1 MSKPILS
8 RRGFIKATGATS
20 LLAASGLASPAIA
33 KTKKLKIGFVTP
45 QTGPLAIFAEPDQF
59 TLNQFAR
66 KIGDGLMINGS
77 KHEVEFVVKDSQSNS
92 NRASSVAQEL
102 ILGEEVDIICATST
116 PDTTNPVA
124 DQAELNG
131 VPCVTNDTPW
141 QPHFFG
147 RQGNPAEGFEYT
159 YHFFWGLEDIIG
171 SFVNMWD
178 KVDTNKVV
186 GALWPNDPDGNGW
199 AHPELGFPPVMA
211 KRGYELVDPGRYQ
224 NMSDDFSAQ
233 ISAFKEAG
241 VEIVTGVVIP
251 PDFTTFWTQ
260 AAQQG
265 FHPKVVNAAKATEF
279 PQAVGWAMA
288 SAYKQDSR
296 IAAAWIG
303 DGTTAESDFHT
314 ALTFAAVYQAPVVLN
329 VVNNQYAISSFQAI
343 AGGEQSTFAARA
355 IGYGIPGLRV
365 DGNDFL
371 AVYAA
376 TKWASD
382 RARNNF
388 GPTLLELYTY
398 RQAAH
403 SSSDDPSAY
412 RSQAEATSWPLGDPV
427 LRLKD
432 HLIALGEWD
441 EERHAA
447 LTKEL
452 DAKVLKDL
460 KEAESHGTLG
470 TQPCSPATMFDDVFK
485 ELPPH
490 LRRQRQQMGY

>member
-8 RRGFIKATGATS
+8 RRGFIQATGAAG
-20 LLAASGLASPAIA
+20 LLTASGLASPAIA
-33 KTKKLKIGFVTP
+33 KAKKLKIGFVTP

-59 TLNQFAR
+59 TLNQFAK

-77 KHEVEFVVKDSQSNS
+77 KHEIEFIVKDSQSNS

-102 ILGEEVDIICATST
+102 ILGDEVDVICATST

-131 VPCVTNDTPW
+131 VPCLTNDTPW

-147 RQGNPAEGFEYT
+147 RQGDPAKGFQYT

-171 SFVNMWD
+171 SFINMWD

-186 GALWPNDPDGNGW
+186 GSLWPNDPDGNGW

-211 KRGYELVDPGRYQ
+211 QRGYTLVDPGRYQ

-279 PQAVGWAMA
+279 PQAVGALGDRADGLSVEVWWSPHHPFSSGFTGQS
-288 SAYKQDSR
+288 SAELAADYEAQTGNPWTMPLGFKHSLFEVIMDSLQR
-296 IAAAWIG
+296 SEDPTDPDSIAAAIG
-303 DGTTAESDFHT
+303 ATNYDSVVGNINFANGPVPNIAKTPLVGGQWRLDGGKPVLEIVENGAHPDIP
-314 ALTFAAVYQAPVVLN
+314 LT
-329 VVNNQYAISSFQAI
+329 
-343 AGGEQSTFAARA
+343 GEMKA
-355 IGYGIPGLRV
+355 IG
-365 DGNDFL
+365 
-371 AVYAA
+371 
-376 TKWASD
+376 
-382 RARNNF
+382 
-388 GPTLLELYTY
+388 
-398 RQAAH
+398 
-403 SSSDDPSAY
+403 
-412 RSQAEATSWPLGDPV
+412 
-427 LRLKD
+427 
-432 HLIALGEWD
+432 
-441 EERHAA
+441 
-447 LTKEL
+447 
-452 DAKVLKDL
+452 
-460 KEAESHGTLG
+460 
-470 TQPCSPATMFDDVFK
+470 
-485 ELPPH
+485 
-490 LRRQRQQMGY
+490 

>member
-1 MSKPILS
+1 MSKPTLS

-20 LLAASGLASPAIA
+20 LLSASGLASPAIA
-33 KTKKLKIGFVTP
+33 KAKKLKIGFVTP

-59 TLNQFAR
+59 TLNQFAK
-66 KIGDGLMINGS
+66 KIGDGLMINGA
-77 KHEVEFVVKDSQSNS
+77 KHEVEFIVKDSQSNS

-171 SFVNMWD
+171 SFINMWD

-265 FHPKVVNAAKATEF
+265 FNPKVVNAAKATEF
-279 PQAVGWAMA
+279 PQAVGALGDRADGLSVEVWWSPHHPFNSGFTGQT
-288 SAYKQDSR
+288 SAELAAEYEAATGNPWTMPLGFKHSLFEVIFDSLQR
-296 IAAAWIG
+296 SEDPTDPDSIAAAIG
-303 DGTTAESDFHT
+303 QTNYDSVVGNINFANGPVPNIAKTPLVGGQWRMDGGKPVLDIVENGAHPNIP
-314 ALTFAAVYQAPVVLN
+314 LT
-329 VVNNQYAISSFQAI
+329 
-343 AGGEQSTFAARA
+343 GEMKA
-355 IGYGIPGLRV
+355 IG
-365 DGNDFL
+365 
-371 AVYAA
+371 
-376 TKWASD
+376 
-382 RARNNF
+382 
-388 GPTLLELYTY
+388 
-398 RQAAH
+398 
-403 SSSDDPSAY
+403 
-412 RSQAEATSWPLGDPV
+412 
-427 LRLKD
+427 
-432 HLIALGEWD
+432 
-441 EERHAA
+441 
-447 LTKEL
+447 
-452 DAKVLKDL
+452 
-460 KEAESHGTLG
+460 
-470 TQPCSPATMFDDVFK
+470 
-485 ELPPH
+485 
-490 LRRQRQQMGY
+490 